1 MLRKEGKQSI
11 LSQSFCSRWIVFTLS
26 KIYASQEDSWRK
38 ENGGQRTIN
47 SLSLFHS
54 PEWDRKSICCP
65 FTSRED
71 DSSFFDIFVA
81 VFIVIVSFIAV
92 FNYGII
98 VMDRR
103 GLFSVTIIIIC
114 WPFLLLL
121 LLFMIALFMLPR
133 GRWYLLKYILHL
145 ENHRFR

>member
-26 KIYASQEDSWRK
+26 KIYASQEDSYEGK
-38 ENGGQRTIN
+38 KTEGSEQSI
-47 SLSLFHS
+47 LFHS
-54 PEWDRKSICCP
+54 
-65 FTSRED
+65 FTLPSETENPSAALSLARED

-114 WPFLLLL
+114 
-121 LLFMIALFMLPR
+121 
-133 GRWYLLKYILHL
+133 
-145 ENHRFR
+145 

>member
-1 MLRKEGKQSI
+1 MDCFFILYYPKYTPSKGSEQSI
-11 LSQSFCSRWIVFTLS
+11 LVHSFTLPS
-26 KIYASQEDSWRK
+26 ET
-38 ENGGQRTIN
+38 ENP
-47 SLSLFHS
+47 SAALSLA
-54 PEWDRKSICCP
+54 
-65 FTSRED
+65 RED

-114 WPFLLLL
+114 
-121 LLFMIALFMLPR
+121 
-133 GRWYLLKYILHL
+133 
-145 ENHRFR
+145 